1 VDSEVQK
8 PRMGRPSGKKQF
20 ATPESQRRHETLL
33 IKTGAALQRRRSLQ
47 LLGEYQERFQHAV
60 VIAKDRHHTESSC
73 KEPLL
78 ACTEQQGA
86 FFNFYCRE
94 CAATVVVSDM
104 EALATVRS

>member
-1 VDSEVQK
+1 
-8 PRMGRPSGKKQF
+8 
-20 ATPESQRRHETLL
+20 
-33 IKTGAALQRRRSLQ
+33 
-47 LLGEYQERFQHAV
+47 

-104 EALATVRS
+104 EALAAVRS